1 MYFSDDKE
9 LYRTVGSRIKQQ
21 RKEKGFTQQQLC
33 EKVGISLSY
42 LSKIEAANCDKSFSL
57 SILNQLANALKVDV
71 TDFFKECE

>member
-9 LYRTVGSRIKQQ
+9 LYRTVGSRIKQK

>member
-9 LYRTVGSRIKQQ
+9 LYSTVGSNIKQK
-21 RKEKGFTQQQLC
+21 RKEKGLTQQQLC

-57 SILNQLANALKVDV
+57 AMLNQIANALKVEIV
-71 TDFFKECE
+71 DFFNM

>member
-9 LYRTVGSRIKQQ
+9 LYKTVGAKVKRI

-57 SILNQLANALKVDV
+57 AMLNQIANALEIEIIEL
-71 TDFFKECE
+71 F

>member
-9 LYRTVGSRIKQQ
+9 LYSTVGLNIKRK

-57 SILNQLANALKVDV
+57 AMLNQIANALKVEIV
-71 TDFFKECE
+71 EFFNI

>member
-9 LYRTVGSRIKQQ
+9 LYRTVGSRIKQK

-57 SILNQLANALKVDV
+57 AMLNHIANELAVDIV
-71 TDFFKECE
+71 EFFGG

>member
-9 LYRTVGSRIKQQ
+9 LYKTVGAKIKHI

-33 EKVGISLSY
+33 EKAGISLSY

-57 SILNQLANALKVDV
+57 AMLNQIANALKIEIVEL
-71 TDFFKECE
+71 F

>member
-1 MYFSDDKE
+1 MYYQDDKA
-9 LYRTVGSRIKQQ
+9 LYTAVSIKIKQK

-57 SILNQLANALKVDV
+57 AMLNLIANALNVDI
-71 TDFFKECE
+71 TELF